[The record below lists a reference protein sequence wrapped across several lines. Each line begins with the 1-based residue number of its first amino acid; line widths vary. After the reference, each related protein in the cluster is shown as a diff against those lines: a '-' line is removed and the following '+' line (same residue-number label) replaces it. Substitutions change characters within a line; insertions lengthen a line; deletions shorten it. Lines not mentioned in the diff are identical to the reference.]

1 MNRRLWPLLALWSPA
16 MSHADCAHDN
26 AQIKQVLPGPALA
39 ARNVLFKELCA
50 NGASLIDVTD
60 PGLSARFVPAS
71 FEKDN
76 ILQFYDGVDYPRELK
91 TTLLL
96 AFLIDVDGSVSH
108 ATMLV
113 GSGSK
118 AVDDQALSLW
128 SEVKLRTA
136 ASNDGKPVRTLVYW
150 KMNPATAKPA
160 S

>member
-1 MNRRLWPLLALWSPA
+1 MTRLLWLLLALSLPA
-16 MSHADCAHDN
+16 MSRADCRNDDAK
-26 AQIKQVLPGPALA
+26 IKQVLQGPALA
-39 ARNVLFKELCA
+39 ARNALFKQLCA
-50 NGASLIDVTD
+50 NGASLIDITD
-60 PGLSARFVPAS
+60 AGLGAHFVPAS

-76 ILQFYDGVDYPRELK
+76 LLQFYDGVDYPRDLK

-118 AVDDQALSLW
+118 SVDDQALSLW
-128 SEVKLRTA
+128 SEVKLRAA
-136 ASNDGKPVRTLVYW
+136 ASNNGEPVRTLVYW
-150 KMNPATAKPA
+150 KMNPVTVKPA

>member
-1 MNRRLWPLLALWSPA
+1 MTRLPWLILALLLPA
-16 MSHADCAHDN
+16 MSHADCRNDN
-26 AQIKQVLPGPALA
+26 AQIKQVLQGPALA
-39 ARNVLFKELCA
+39 ARNALFKELCA

-60 PGLSARFVPAS
+60 PGLGARFVPAS
-71 FEKDN
+71 FEKEN
-76 ILQFYDGVDYPRELK
+76 ILQFYDGVDYPRDLK

-118 AVDDQALSLW
+118 ALDDQALSLW
-128 SEVKLRTA
+128 SEVKLRA
-136 ASNDGKPVRTLVYW
+136 PASNNAEPVRTLVYW
-150 KMNPATAKPA
+150 KMNPATVKPA